1 MLSGSLRRWPVEG
14 EVCMRSS
21 PPSALLISPTQQDF
35 EFLHQIFREKGWT
48 LYAAASL
55 ASGSTWLAQVAVVI
69 TEADLPAGTWRD
81 VLGVIGRFPNPP
93 LLIVVSVHADEY
105 LWVEA
110 LNLGAY
116 DVLAKPL
123 YKEEVGRVLT
133 SALMRMD
140 GPRSRSTGA

>member
-1 MLSGSLRRWPVEG
+1 
-14 EVCMRSS
+14 MRST

-55 ASGSTWLAQVAVVI
+55 ASGSTLLPQVAVVI
-69 TEADLPAGTWRD
+69 AEADLPAGTWRD
-81 VLGVIGRFPNPP
+81 VLGVISHLPNPP
-93 LLIVVSVHADEY
+93 LLIVTSVHADEY

-116 DVLAKPL
+116 DVLAKPF
-123 YKEEVGRVLT
+123 YKADASRVLT
-133 SALMRMD
+133 SALTHFD
-140 GPRSRSTGA
+140 HPRAKSNGA